1 MGDTGSGKTVTLF
14 RLLKEL
20 GWRRIPFLVFEGAKD
35 EYRNLWS
42 SCNILHFTPG
52 IETINP
58 FRLNF
63 LVVPRGVHIQT
74 HIEGIVSAF
83 QHAFD
88 MPPILAMILEE
99 TVARVYKELGWN
111 ITHNRPPL
119 GKDIFPRPVTL
130 LKTFKK
136 VLQQRESGM
145 GYAGE
150 IATNIPSALTSRLMD
165 LLRWGRGAM
174 FNSKASIPIQDLY
187 QKNVVFEL
195 KGMGNDYRRR
205 LFVGLFL
212 VIYFE
217 FLSARG
223 VQDRLKHVMVFEEA
237 HRILGTPLSTN
248 TSGSTIGHK
257 TIAIIQDLIA
267 EARALGE
274 GLIIADQY
282 PLAIPRRISAM
293 ANSTIIHQL
302 KSSISCHYLCEQFKT
317 LHEIP
322 RLNVG
327 TVLYVAPNAYSKTVM
342 VPNLT
347 FRKVRISDEDIK
359 IHMAP
364 FYEINPWIFEADGIE
379 SFLLGLSSDEID
391 PALDF
396 SASAIDQACA
406 KIVYTQLTHCSSP
419 ANPFSL
425 QHRMYAPD
433 QCHKQLTLD
442 KLHWLSTQPHFKA
455 LLTQLDLLT
464 PTKSAGHTTL
474 AHLYLP
480 LLRVATSHLPTNPTP
495 LPGVI
500 YFLTILVFKYLS
512 SPINKR
518 IPLFRYLIKLVAQHG
533 FPFFHSDPP

>member
-1 MGDTGSGKTVTLF
+1 
-14 RLLKEL
+14 
-20 GWRRIPFLVFEGAKD
+20 
-35 EYRNLWS
+35 
-42 SCNILHFTPG
+42 
-52 IETINP
+52 
-58 FRLNF
+58 
-63 LVVPRGVHIQT
+63 
-74 HIEGIVSAF
+74 
-83 QHAFD
+83 
-88 MPPILAMILEE
+88 
-99 TVARVYKELGWN
+99 
-111 ITHNRPPL
+111 
-119 GKDIFPRPVTL
+119 
-130 LKTFKK
+130 
-136 VLQQRESGM
+136 M

-195 KGMGNDYRRR
+195 KGMGNDARRR

-223 VQDRLKHVMVFEEA
+223 VQDRLKHVMLFEEA

-248 TSGSTIGHK
+248 TSGSTIGNK

-282 PLAIPRRISAM
+282 PLGLPRKITAMVNSA
-293 ANSTIIHQL
+293 IIHQL
-302 KSSISCHYLCEQFKT
+302 KSLHNCHYLCEQFKT

-327 TVLYVAPNAYSKTVM
+327 TALYVAPNQYPKQVD

-347 FRKVRISDEDIK
+347 FRKVRISDAGMK

-364 FYEINPWIFEADGIE
+364 FYAANPWIFEADSIE
-379 SFLLGLSSDEID
+379 SFLLRLASEEIDPSLNFSADEID
-391 PALDF
+391 K
-396 SASAIDQACA
+396 ACA
-406 KIVYTQLTHCSSP
+406 KIVYTQLTRSTSL
-419 ANPFSL
+419 ANPFYL
-425 QHRMYAPD
+425 QNKRFDPQ
-433 QCHKQLTLD
+433 QCYKQQNLDTLHH
-442 KLHWLSTQPHFKA
+442 L
-455 LLTQLDLLT
+455 
-464 PTKSAGHTTL
+464 TTL
-474 AHLYLP
+474 PQIQAVLMELDALDPTRNADQTALTDLYP
-480 LLRVATSHLPTNPTP
+480 RLLNLATSHCPAVPTP
-495 LPGVI
+495 LPSAI

-518 IPLFRYLIKLVAQHG
+518 IPLFRYLIQLVAKLG
-533 FPFFHSDPP
+533 FPSFHSSPP